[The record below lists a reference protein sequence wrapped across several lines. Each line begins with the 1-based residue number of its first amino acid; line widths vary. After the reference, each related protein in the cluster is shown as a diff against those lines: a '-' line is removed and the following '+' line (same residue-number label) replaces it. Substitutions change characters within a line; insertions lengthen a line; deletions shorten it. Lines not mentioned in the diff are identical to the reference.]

1 MELRALIA
9 DPAADGHG
17 EILESLWLEG
27 AGEFD
32 PAAFDIDA
40 VNESLASV
48 SAVRWPGERSRGSGR
63 CWHGRPG
70 TREYR

>member
-17 EILESLWLEG
+17 EMLESLWLEG

-32 PAAFDIDA
+32 PAGFDIDA
-40 VNESLASV
+40 VNESLAFV
-48 SAVRWPGERSRGSGR
+48 SAVR
-63 CWHGRPG
+63 
-70 TREYR
+70 